1 MQTIH
6 DTIDYSNLLNT
17 IKRVFSNRED
27 LLETIAQNVEQEC
40 LILFKGLKYF
50 YFSIQKFN
58 PALNAKVQSSEVILE
73 KTY

>member
-1 MQTIH
+1 MKTIH
-6 DTIDYSNLLNT
+6 DTIDYSILLDCIN
-17 IKRVFSNRED
+17 RVFSNRED

-40 LILFKGLKYF
+40 LILFKELNYF